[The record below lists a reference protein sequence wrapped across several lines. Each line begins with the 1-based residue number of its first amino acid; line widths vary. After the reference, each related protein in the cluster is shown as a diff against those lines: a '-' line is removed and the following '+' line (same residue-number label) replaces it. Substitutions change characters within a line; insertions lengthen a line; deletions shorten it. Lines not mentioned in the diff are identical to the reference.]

1 MLNVKKIAENYEKS
15 ARSYA
20 ELVPFMAQIAP
31 GMVINKDGSLLV
43 CYAMTGVDQ
52 EGLPQSEVDRYAN
65 LVEHAFRGFTERF
78 TVWFTVDRRRI
89 AEYPSSTFNDP
100 VAAWVDEHWHQ
111 VHNPRPVSEF
121 SLSLRPVHPAWRC

>member
-1 MLNVKKIAENYEKS
+1 MLNVKKVAQNYEAS

-43 CYAMTGVDQ
+43 SYAMTGVDQ

-78 TVWFTVDRRRI
+78 TV
-89 AEYPSSTFNDP
+89 
-100 VAAWVDEHWHQ
+100 
-111 VHNPRPVSEF
+111 
-121 SLSLRPVHPAWRC
+121 